1 MKKFLTRLLAF
12 AFLSAISAVGYAQQ
26 TAQPLFQDSEVHMSQ
41 PEVRVF
47 VTPQVA
53 DLEMVYPGK
62 SREEYQQFF
71 NIKSIETLTEGEFD
85 NLKKRALYSF
95 ANEHGADLIIEPIFN
110 STVSEKDTKRIL
122 ITVTGYPAKYVNFR
136 PLGKSQADLDMV
148 RIVYPAEYQ
157 KVSK

>member
-1 MKKFLTRLLAF
+1 MKRILLLAITAIAMMLP
-12 AFLSAISAVGYAQQ
+12 AFAQQ
-26 TAQPLFQDSEVHMSQ
+26 QAQPIFQDSEVHMSQ

-53 DLEMVYPGK
+53 DLEMIYPGK

-71 NIKSIETLTEGEFD
+71 NIKSIDTLTEVEFD

-95 ANEHGADLIIEPIFN
+95 ASEHGADLIIEPIFN
-110 STVSEKDTKRIL
+110 SIVSEKDPKRIL

-136 PLGKSQADLDMV
+136 PLGKSQGDLDMV
-148 RIVYPAEYQ
+148 RVVYPAEYQ